1 MLTAVAII
9 PSAPVLIPELAGAA
23 ANEIAD
29 LRDAVFAAAATLPDR
44 WLAIGVGAA
53 DAVVAPGAAG
63 TFAGYGVDVR
73 VQLSPTAAGVRRL
86 PLCALITGWVR
97 GRVRPHASAQV
108 QVFAHDHDPATAA
121 ARGQKLRA
129 TLDEAAE
136 PIGVLVVA
144 DGAHTLTP
152 AAPGGHDPGSVA
164 VQGALDDAL
173 AAGHAAALAGL
184 PGSITGRVAWQ
195 VLAGMTQPA
204 PRCAKEL
211 YRGAPYGVGYF
222 AGVWQP

>member
-23 ANEIAD
+23 AGEIAD
-29 LRDAVFAAAATLPDR
+29 LREAVTAAGATLPDR
-44 WLAIGVGAA
+44 WLAVGVDGA
-53 DAVVAPGAAG
+53 DTVVGPGAAG

-73 VQLSPTAAGVRRL
+73 VRLSPGAVRVDRL
-86 PLCALITGWVR
+86 PLCALITGWLR
-97 GRVRPHASAQV
+97 GLVRPHASAKV
-108 QVFAHDHDPATAA
+108 HVFADDRDTDTAM
-121 ARGQKLRA
+121 ARGRALRS
-129 TLDEAAE
+129 TVDDAAE
-136 PIGVLVVA
+136 PTGVLVVA

-152 AAPGGHDPGSVA
+152 SAPGGHDPGSIA
-164 VQGALDDAL
+164 VQAALDDAL
-173 AAGHAAALAGL
+173 AAGDVAALSRL
-184 PGSITGRVAWQ
+184 PSSITGRVAWQ
-195 VLAGMTQPA
+195 VLAGLTAPG